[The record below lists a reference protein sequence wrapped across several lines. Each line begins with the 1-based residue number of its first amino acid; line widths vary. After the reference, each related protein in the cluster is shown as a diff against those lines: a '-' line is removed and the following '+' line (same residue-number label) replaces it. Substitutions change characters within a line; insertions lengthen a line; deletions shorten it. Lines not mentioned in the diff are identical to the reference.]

1 MTICIL
7 IPSFNSSEFISK
19 CLKSI
24 FFCSSREEAK
34 NDNIPYGIVIDS
46 ASADLTLS
54 QILCF
59 DHIFKNINVISQ
71 NDSGP
76 SQALNTGLSSVSSL
90 LGIDIIG
97 WLNSDDMYAPGAI
110 DRAVAA
116 FKKDPKL
123 KIVYGLGR
131 HIDSAGKDLGA
142 YPTLLPS
149 TSINNF
155 STGSFICQPTVFF
168 RKEVFSEVGLLD
180 ESLKTAFDLDLWL
193 RIFKRYRKNQI
204 GFINK
209 VQAYSRLHDQCITK
223 RMRQTVALESMQV
236 IARHLGSAPG
246 HWILTYFDELCER
259 YPFIEEKESL
269 VDITKGVLT
278 KGKPFMKAAEFKAL
292 VQSLQADFRLRL
304 SSPSA
309 FVGVQ
314 PDGWVSNRVIVKLRY
329 KKGGKRTLRLMCK
342 GGWPK
347 SSNLNLKI
355 RSMAGEVEQVK
366 LGSQDEFVLTLEAP
380 ETPTEAFAAWVIE
393 TRQSFVPSLH
403 NKRSKDHRKL
413 SFLVQGLEL
422 V

>member
-1 MTICIL
+1 MRLKII
-7 IPSFNSSEFISK
+7 IPTFNSAEFISSA
-19 CLKSI
+19 LESI
-24 FFCSSREEAK
+24 NISTSYELAVVAV
-34 NDNIPYGIVIDS
+34 DNYSTDQTHSQLLSFRYPG
-46 ASADLTLS
+46 ASLEYVS
-54 QILCF
+54 QQ
-59 DHIFKNINVISQ
+59 DT
-71 NDSGP
+71 GP
-76 SQALNTGLSSVSSL
+76 AQALNTGFAMALTSDAEIV
-90 LGIDIIG
+90 G
-97 WLNSDDMYAPGAI
+97 WLNSDDMYAPSATN
-110 DRAVAA
+110 RAVAA

-131 HIDSAGKDLGA
+131 HIDAAGKDLGA
-142 YPTLLPS
+142 YPTLPPS
-149 TSINNF
+149 ASIKSF
-155 STGSFICQPTVFF
+155 SSGSFICQPTVFF
-168 RKEVFSEVGLLD
+168 RKEVFAEVGLLD

-193 RIFKRYRKNQI
+193 RIFKRYRKSQI

-209 VQAYSRLHDQCITK
+209 VQAYSRLHVQCITK

-246 HWILTYFDELCER
+246 HWILTYFDEMCER
-259 YPFIEEKESL
+259 YPFIDEKESL
-269 VDITKGVLT
+269 VEMMKGVLE
-278 KGKPFMKAAEFKAL
+278 KARPFMKAAEFKTL
-292 VQSLQADFRLRL
+292 VQTLQADHRLRL

-314 PDGWVSNRVIVKLRY
+314 TDGWVSKRLIVKLRY
-329 KKGGKRTLRLMCK
+329 QKGGKRTLRLICK

-347 SSNLNLKI
+347 VANLNLKI

-393 TRQSFVPSLH
+393 IRQSFIPSSF

-413 SFLVQGLEL
+413 SFLVQGVEL